1 MGIPICVPETECRV
15 KIFFN
20 VMICMGKI
28 NRWLRLG
35 AFLCECLPGP
45 NDGAGRTVGRHCLV
59 GANSFGAAGS
69 VVGSFRAN
77 GPAPNRVSLV
87 GTRREYV
94 HVGSYRPSM
103 ASTVP
108 TSDTRFDAYV
118 LFSEFGEK
126 NGLLSYWLQ
135 QPHAVLVPSQV
146 WFTRTVERM
155 DARYEPTWMY
165 LRRVLVNHTWFGA

>member
-1 MGIPICVPETECRV
+1 
-15 KIFFN
+15 
-20 VMICMGKI
+20 
-28 NRWLRLG
+28 
-35 AFLCECLPGP
+35 
-45 NDGAGRTVGRHCLV
+45 
-59 GANSFGAAGS
+59 
-69 VVGSFRAN
+69 
-77 GPAPNRVSLV
+77 
-87 GTRREYV
+87 
-94 HVGSYRPSM
+94 
-103 ASTVP
+103 P

-155 DARYEPTWMY
+155 DARYEPTWRACPALSGMY